1 MASKAEGPKGSCG
14 SACGDFDLKSVRQSV
29 EHECMN
35 ACHFAILQFAN
46 LPISHF
52 AICSRASG
60 QDGDRE
66 HCVDV
71 VVVEASSSSYI

>member
-14 SACGDFDLKSVRQSV
+14 SACAAVILTVKSVRQSV

-35 ACHFAILQFAN
+35 ACHFAILQ
-46 LPISHF
+46 IC